1 MRLATFLIIGASFLA
16 ISKAQ
21 AQVTG
26 VVTHTGAIVEFKPGA
41 DGSDTGLEVLGRQI
55 GGALGS
61 NTWGSGASFASTS
74 RVEPDFIEF
83 QNGNAAGGAFSYVT
97 SRTLV
102 DISFTNDGDLAVV
115 PTLHSTIT
123 PAGMG
128 VFTASECLNK
138 LTGCAAQGTFPGDF
152 RTFQDFAPA
161 GPTNDIAGA
170 SFLFRISGDGQTLY
184 ELQGSLGLVYDP
196 ITATNILVSDLG
208 AAAAALSGF
217 RMISTPGDMH
227 EFGFVWDAT
236 GIDVSFP
243 AGALLLPGESS
254 TLTYETIV
262 ESYSRTPCYDLLTG
276 ACVVSYSS
284 FGDPIGRGG
293 TSRPSL
299 RMALAAEPSP
309 SEPVDFDR
317 FRFELPTFKNGVLS
331 YQLLAP
337 TSAVPEPATW
347 AMMILGFGLIGVAA
361 RRLRATPALA

>member
-1 MRLATFLIIGASFLA
+1 MRLATLLIVSASFFA
-16 ISKAQ
+16 ASQAQ

-26 VVTHTGAIVEFKPGA
+26 VVTHTGAVIEFKPGA
-41 DGSDTGLEVLGRQI
+41 DGSSTGLEVLGRQI

-61 NTWGSGASFASTS
+61 NSWGSGASFASTS

-102 DISFTNDGDLAVV
+102 DISFTNDGDLAVT

-161 GPTNDIAGA
+161 GATNDIAGA

-208 AAAAALSGF
+208 AAAATLSGF
-217 RMISTPGDMH
+217 RMISTPGDMR

-236 GIDVSFP
+236 GIDVNFP

-299 RMALAAEPSP
+299 RMALAAEPGP
-309 SEPVDFDR
+309 SDPVDFDR

-347 AMMILGFGLIGVAA
+347 AMMILGFSLIGVAA
-361 RRLRATPALA
+361 RRLRATPAMT